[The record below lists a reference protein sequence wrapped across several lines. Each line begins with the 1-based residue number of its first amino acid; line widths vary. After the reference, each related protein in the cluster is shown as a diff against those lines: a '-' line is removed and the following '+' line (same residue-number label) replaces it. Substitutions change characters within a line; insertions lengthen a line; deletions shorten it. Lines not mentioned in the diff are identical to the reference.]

1 MLQAFSAFFETLLG
15 LLPKPLPN
23 FDFEPFNH
31 LLLKQGVKLL
41 NRFCLYNSASLA
53 YKSFQFSPKIGVIE
67 MFDLFEKWDG
77 NPKPESSSS
86 SSSASSSTSSS
97 SVYSSPQ
104 GGQYV
109 GSASRSRIFVLSV
122 GGSVFFN
129 EKLRAPEIAKFCE
142 VINELKHE
150 GFEFVIVVGG
160 GRVARVYQA
169 GAKALG
175 ANNFDLDEVAI
186 QITRANAMLFTHIID
201 NAWKEVL
208 DDPKKAENVLLLG
221 KTPVFGG
228 TTPGQTTDAVGAI
241 IAEMMNA
248 EFINLSNVD
257 GIYSA
262 DPNKE
267 PNAKMYKELSHVK
280 MVSLLKAEASKPGGH
295 SFLDAHAANIINR
308 SKIRSFF
315 VSGTDFENF
324 KNCVRGLEFKG
335 TIVQTVSASTN
346 EAVE

>member
-1 MLQAFSAFFETLLG
+1 
-15 LLPKPLPN
+15 
-23 FDFEPFNH
+23 
-31 LLLKQGVKLL
+31 
-41 NRFCLYNSASLA
+41 
-53 YKSFQFSPKIGVIE
+53 
-67 MFDLFEKWDG
+67 MFDLFEKFDG
-77 NPKPESSSS
+77 TPKSD
-86 SSSASSSTSSS
+86 SSSASSQSSSPQSNDYSSQSTSS
-97 SVYSSPQ
+97 YSPSNYSQ
-104 GGQYV
+104 NSNYSTQK
-109 GSASRSRIFVLSV
+109 RTFVLSV

-142 VINELKHE
+142 IINELKRE

-186 QITRANAMLFTHIID
+186 QITRANAMLFTHIIE
-201 NAWKEVL
+201 NSWKEVL
-208 DDPKKAENVLLLG
+208 TDPKQAENVLLLG

-267 PNAKMYKELSHVK
+267 PNAKMYKELSHVR
-280 MVSLLKAEASKPGGH
+280 MLSLLKAEASKPGGH

-308 SKIRSFF
+308 SKVRSYF
-315 VSGTDFENF
+315 VSGTDLENF
-324 KNCVRGLEFKG
+324 KSCVRGMEFKG
-335 TIVQTVSASTN
+335 TIVRTESTN
-346 EAVE
+346 SEELKE

>member
-1 MLQAFSAFFETLLG
+1 
-15 LLPKPLPN
+15 
-23 FDFEPFNH
+23 
-31 LLLKQGVKLL
+31 
-41 NRFCLYNSASLA
+41 
-53 YKSFQFSPKIGVIE
+53 
-67 MFDLFEKWDG
+67 MFDLFEKFDG
-77 NPKPESSSS
+77 TPKSDSSSS
-86 SSSASSSTSSS
+86 SSSQESTPQSTYSSSTQS
-97 SVYSSPQ
+97 YSSNSNYSVQ
-104 GGQYV
+104 NKT
-109 GSASRSRIFVLSV
+109 FVLSV
-122 GGSVFFN
+122 GGSVFFSD
-129 EKLRAPEIAKFCE
+129 KLRAPEIAKFCE
-142 VINELKHE
+142 TINELKRE

-201 NAWKEVL
+201 NVWKEVL
-208 DDPKKAENVLLLG
+208 TDPKEAENVLLLG

-248 EFINLSNVD
+248 EFVNLSNVD

-267 PNAKMYKELSHVK
+267 ANAKMYKELSHVR
-280 MVSLLKAEASKPGGH
+280 MLSLLKAEASKPGGH

-308 SKIRSFF
+308 SKVRSFF
-315 VSGTDFENF
+315 VSGTDLENF
-324 KNCVRGLEFKG
+324 KNCIRGNEFRG
-335 TIVQTVSASTN
+335 TIVRSENSTT
-346 EAVE
+346 ERLEE

>member
-1 MLQAFSAFFETLLG
+1 
-15 LLPKPLPN
+15 
-23 FDFEPFNH
+23 
-31 LLLKQGVKLL
+31 
-41 NRFCLYNSASLA
+41 
-53 YKSFQFSPKIGVIE
+53 
-67 MFDLFEKWDG
+67 MFDLFEKFDG
-77 NPKPESSSS
+77 TPKSSD
-86 SSSASSSTSSS
+86 SSTSSS
-97 SVYSSPQ
+97 QESSSGSSEYSSNSNYSSNSSYVPQ
-104 GGQYV
+104 N
-109 GSASRSRIFVLSV
+109 RTFVLSV

-142 VINELKHE
+142 TINELKRE

-186 QITRANAMLFTHIID
+186 QITRANALLFTHIID

-208 DDPKKAENVLLLG
+208 TDPKQAENVLLLG
-221 KTPVFGG
+221 KTPVYGG

-248 EFINLSNVD
+248 EFVNLSNVD

-262 DPNKE
+262 DPKVE

-280 MVSLLKAEASKPGGH
+280 MVSLLKAQASKPGGH
-295 SFLDAHAANIINR
+295 SFVDAHAAAIINR
-308 SKIRSFF
+308 SNIKSSF
-315 VSGTDFENF
+315 VSGEDLNNF
-324 KNCVRGLEFKG
+324 KNCIRGLEFHG
-335 TIVQTVSASTN
+335 TIVRTDSANTLTR
-346 EAVE
+346 EDEE

>member
-1 MLQAFSAFFETLLG
+1 
-15 LLPKPLPN
+15 
-23 FDFEPFNH
+23 
-31 LLLKQGVKLL
+31 
-41 NRFCLYNSASLA
+41 
-53 YKSFQFSPKIGVIE
+53 
-67 MFDLFEKWDG
+67 MFDLFEKFDG
-77 NPKPESSSS
+77 TPKSDSSSS
-86 SSSASSSTSSS
+86 SSSGEVSSQPTYSSSTQS
-97 SVYSSPQ
+97 YSSNSNYSVQ
-104 GGQYV
+104 NKT
-109 GSASRSRIFVLSV
+109 FVLSV

-129 EKLRAPEIAKFCE
+129 DKLRAPEIAKFCE
-142 VINELKHE
+142 VINELKRE

-186 QITRANAMLFTHIID
+186 QITRANAMLFTYIID

-208 DDPKKAENVLLLG
+208 TDPKQAENVLLLG

-248 EFINLSNVD
+248 EFVNLSNVD

-267 PNAKMYKELSHVK
+267 ANAKMYKELSHVR
-280 MVSLLKAEASKPGGH
+280 MLSLLKAEASKPGGH
-295 SFLDAHAANIINR
+295 SFLDAHAANIISR
-308 SKIRSFF
+308 SKVRSFF
-315 VSGTDFENF
+315 VSGTDFDNF
-324 KNCVRGLEFKG
+324 KNCVRGNEFHG
-335 TIVQTVSASTN
+335 TIVRTENSTT
-346 EAVE
+346 EKLEE